1 MKTTYESVKW
11 ADLGAKEQVELV
23 ISIASFISAI
33 VIGVIALF
41 MPPQGIIDKS
51 VLFFTAQLL
60 VFVSTLLGINLTIDG
75 KNQYFSSSKK
85 RKQNEEESDE

>member
-11 ADLGAKEQVELV
+11 VDLGAKEQIELV

-33 VIGVIALF
+33 IIGVIALF

-75 KNQYFSSSKK
+75 KNHYFSTSKK
-85 RKQNEEESDE
+85 KKDEETDE

>member
-1 MKTTYESVKW
+1 MKTSYESVKW
-11 ADLGAKEQVELV
+11 VDLGAKEQIELV

-33 VIGVIALF
+33 IIGVIALF

-75 KNQYFSSSKK
+75 KNHYFSTSKK
-85 RKQNEEESDE
+85 KKDEETDE

>member
-11 ADLGAKEQVELV
+11 VDLGAKEQIELA

-33 VIGVIALF
+33 IIGVIALF

-75 KNQYFSSSKK
+75 KNHYFSSSKK
-85 RKQNEEESDE
+85 RKENEESDE

>member
-1 MKTTYESVKW
+1 MKTSYESVKW
-11 ADLGAKEQVELV
+11 VDLGAKEQIELV

-33 VIGVIALF
+33 IIGVIALF

-75 KNQYFSSSKK
+75 KNHYFATSKK
-85 RKQNEEESDE
+85 KKDEETDE

>member
-11 ADLGAKEQVELV
+11 VDLGAKEQIELF

-33 VIGVIALF
+33 IIGVIALF

-75 KNQYFSSSKK
+75 KNHYFSSSKK
-85 RKQNEEESDE
+85 RKENEESDE